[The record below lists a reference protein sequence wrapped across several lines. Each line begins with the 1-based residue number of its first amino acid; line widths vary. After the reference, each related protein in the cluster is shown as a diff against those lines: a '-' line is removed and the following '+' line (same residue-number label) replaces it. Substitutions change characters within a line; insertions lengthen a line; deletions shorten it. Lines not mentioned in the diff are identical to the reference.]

1 MNGTALFE
9 ESQNFSPW
17 LYAVAALVL
26 AILAAVLTMRQTTTV
41 TADTVQVR
49 FGFLYR
55 TQIPLADIRQAE
67 AVQYRPISQYGGWG
81 IRGFGKN
88 RALNARGNRGVL
100 LTKADGSTLMIG
112 SQKPR
117 ELLEALARVGVSTQD
132 KLPAAIR
139 EF

>member
-9 ESQNFSPW
+9 ETQNFSPW
-17 LYAVAALVL
+17 LYGVAALVL

-41 TADTVQVR
+41 TADAVHVR

-55 TQIPLADIRQAE
+55 TQIPLSEVRQAE
-67 AVQYRPISQYGGWG
+67 ALVYRPIAHYGGWG
-81 IRGFGKN
+81 IRGFGKK
-88 RALNARGNRGVL
+88 RALNSRGNRGVL

-132 KLPAAIR
+132 KLPPAIR